1 MRRFGF
7 VQAPHATLAMLAFT
21 TCIVSAQG
29 AQAPAAPAPQG
40 QGRGAQAPP
49 PPMSFFV
56 TSTPIGKGGN
66 LGGLAGA
73 DAHCQTLATAVGAG
87 NRVWRAYLSTQG
99 PGAVNARDRIG
110 KGPWVNVKGQS
121 VARDLEHLHGDTL
134 DPARR
139 VPGHRADYH
148 P

>member
-1 MRRFGF
+1 MKRFGF
-7 VQAPHATLAMLAFT
+7 VQPPHATLAILALS

-29 AQAPAAPAPQG
+29 GQTTQPPPAPAA
-40 QGRGAQAPP
+40 QGRGNQAPP
-49 PPMSFFV
+49 PPMSFFI

-73 DAHCQTLATAVGAG
+73 DAHCQTLAAAAGAG

-110 KGPWVNVKGQS
+110 KGPWVNVKGQ
-121 VARDLEHLHGDTL
+121 
-134 DPARR
+134 
-139 VPGHRADYH
+139 
-148 P
+148 